1 MLEKQY
7 LYAIS
12 VVAMKNQSVNN
23 QLVSGLADKRHILAD
38 ANAIVWQFDA
48 AYSDAVVLISCNV
61 SDAGPGGMGYQFT
74 LKYTQGRLEQC
85 VGDLV
90 NKLEELLD

>member
-1 MLEKQY
+1 MPSKQY

-12 VVAMKNQSVNN
+12 VVAMKDQAVNN

-38 ANAIVWQFDA
+38 ANAIAWQFDA

-74 LKYTQGRLEQC
+74 LKYTQENLQKC